1 MSMEISTQV
10 PHFKNLFSGKKGQ
23 NLGIVSSMNYEI
35 PGIFKFE
42 SGKTLSHIRIEYEMY
57 GKMNP
62 DRSNVILIC
71 HALTGD
77 AHAAGFHVSDKK
89 PGWWNIVIG
98 PNKAFDTEKYCIICS
113 NIIGGCKGSTGPS
126 SISPETGKPYGISF
140 PILTIADMVNAQ
152 KKLVEHLG
160 VKQLFAVAG
169 GSMGGM
175 QVLQWTVSYPE
186 MVKKAIAIATTA
198 STTPQQIAF
207 GAIGRKAITD
217 DPKWNGGNYYGKKI
231 PAQGLALARMI
242 GHITYLSDASMQKK
256 FGRAQQEKA
265 GPDLSKINLEASS
278 RISSEASSRIS
289 SEILSESLSEILSE
303 ASSEILSETLS
314 EASLDASSEAS
325 LDTSSEASLDT
336 SSEASSEIF
345 PDNFSN
351 FQVESYLNHQGDTFT
366 KRFDANSY
374 LYITKAVDFFD
385 LSKNGSLIEGFSGV
399 TAKYLVISITS
410 DWLYPPYQ
418 SQEIVSA
425 LTANGV
431 DAKYEE
437 IRSQYGHDAFLL
449 EEGQLNYLIRGFLSQ
464 ILVSD
469 IMYQNFYSVSRNETI
484 ENASTLMVKKKVNH
498 LPVVSEDGKL
508 EGIVTSWDI
517 TKAVACKITEL
528 DEIITRNV
536 KYVFSGDKIETA
548 SSIMEDYS
556 ISALPVIDSENR
568 VIGMVT
574 SESISALIGKFG

>member
-1 MSMEISTQV
+1 MEISARI
-10 PHFKNLFSGKKGQ
+10 PSFKNFFSEKKGQ
-23 NLGIVSSMNYEI
+23 NIGVVRSMNYEI
-35 PGIFKFE
+35 PGVFRLE
-42 SGKTLSHIRIEYEMY
+42 NGKTLSRVRIEYEMY
-57 GKMNP
+57 GKMNA
-62 DRSNVILIC
+62 DKSNVILIC

-77 AHAAGFHVSDKK
+77 AHAAGLHAGDKK

-98 PNKAFDTEKYCIICS
+98 PNKAFDTEKYCVICS

-126 SISPETGKPYGISF
+126 SINPETGKHYGVSF
-140 PILTIADMVNAQ
+140 PVITIVDMVNAQ

-198 STTPQQIAF
+198 SSTPQQIAF

-217 DPKWNGGNYYGKKI
+217 DPKWNGGNYYGKEN

-256 FGRAQQEKA
+256 FGRDQQEKA
-265 GPDLSKINLEASS
+265 SADLSKISS
-278 RISSEASSRIS
+278 K
-289 SEILSESLSEILSE
+289 
-303 ASSEILSETLS
+303 T
-314 EASLDASSEAS
+314 
-325 LDTSSEASLDT
+325 
-336 SSEASSEIF
+336 F
-345 PDNFSN
+345 PDRSSN

-366 KRFDANSY
+366 KRFDSNSY

-425 LTANGV
+425 LNANGV

-469 IMYQNFYSVSRNETI
+469 IMYQNFYSVARGETI
-484 ENASTLMVKKKVNH
+484 ENASILMVKKKVNH
-498 LPVVSEDGKL
+498 LPVVSENGKL

-528 DEIITRNV
+528 DEIITRDV
-536 KYVFSGDKIETA
+536 KYVYAGEKIETA

-568 VIGMVT
+568 VIGMIT
-574 SESISALIGKFG
+574 SESVSALIGRFG

>member
-1 MSMEISTQV
+1 MEISTQV

-35 PGIFKFE
+35 PGIFKLE
-42 SGKTLSHIRIEYEMY
+42 SGKILSHVRIEYEMY

-62 DRSNVILIC
+62 DKSNVILIC

-77 AHAAGFHVSDKK
+77 AHAAGFHAGDKK
-89 PGWWNIVIG
+89 PGWWNILIG
-98 PNKAFDTEKYCIICS
+98 PNKAFDTERYCIVCS

-126 SISPETGKPYGISF
+126 SINPETGKPYGISF

-175 QVLQWTVSYPE
+175 QVLQWTISYPE

-217 DPKWNGGNYYGKKI
+217 DPKWNEGNYYGKKI

-256 FGRAQQEKA
+256 FGRAQQEKE
-265 GPDLSKINLEASS
+265 GPDLSKTHLEASS
-278 RISSEASSRIS
+278 KTS
-289 SEILSESLSEILSE
+289 
-303 ASSEILSETLS
+303 SETLP
-314 EASLDASSEAS
+314 ETFLKVSSEDS
-325 LDTSSEASLDT
+325 LETSSET
-336 SSEASSEIF
+336 FSEIF
-345 PDNFSN
+345 TDSFSN

-385 LSKNGSLIEGFSGV
+385 LSENGSLIEGFSGV

-449 EEGQLNYLIRGFLSQ
+449 EEGQFNYLIRGFLSQ

-469 IMYQNFYSVSRNETI
+469 IMYQNFYSVSKNETI

-528 DEIITRNV
+528 DEIITRDV

>member
-1 MSMEISTQV
+1 MVISTQI
-10 PHFKNLFSGKKGQ
+10 PSFKNFFSGKKGQ

-35 PGIFKFE
+35 PGIFRLE
-42 SGKTLSHIRIEYEMY
+42 SGKTLSRVRIEYEIY

-62 DRSNVILIC
+62 DKSNVILIC

-77 AHAAGFHVSDKK
+77 AHAAGFHAGDKK

-98 PNKAFDTEKYCIICS
+98 PNKAFDTEKYCIVCS

-126 SISPETGKPYGISF
+126 SINPETGKPYGISF
-140 PILTIADMVNAQ
+140 PVLTIADMVNAQ
-152 KKLVEHLG
+152 KKLVEYLG

-175 QVLQWTVSYPE
+175 QVLQWTVSYPD

-198 STTPQQIAF
+198 SSTPQQIAF

-217 DPKWNGGNYYGKKI
+217 DPKWNRGDYYGKTI

-256 FGRAQQEKA
+256 FGRIQQDEA
-265 GPDLSKINLEASS
+265 GQD
-278 RISSEASSRIS
+278 
-289 SEILSESLSEILSE
+289 LSE
-303 ASSEILSETLS
+303 ASSET
-314 EASLDASSEAS
+314 
-325 LDTSSEASLDT
+325 
-336 SSEASSEIF
+336 F
-345 PDNFSN
+345 PERSSN

-385 LSKNGSLIEGFSGV
+385 LSKYGSLIEGFSGV

-425 LTANGV
+425 LTANGI

-437 IRSQYGHDAFLL
+437 VRSQYGHDAFLL

-484 ENASTLMVKKKVNH
+484 EHASILMVKKKVNH
-498 LPVVSEDGKL
+498 LPVVSEDRKL

-528 DEIITRNV
+528 DEIITRDV
-536 KYVFSGDKIETA
+536 KYVYAGEKIETA
-548 SSIMEDYS
+548 SSIMEDYL

-574 SESISALIGKFG
+574 SESISALIGRFS

>member
-1 MSMEISTQV
+1 MNMEISTQV

-35 PGIFKFE
+35 PGIFKLE
-42 SGKTLSHIRIEYEMY
+42 SGKTLSHVRIEYEMY

-62 DRSNVILIC
+62 DKSNVILIC

-77 AHAAGFHVSDKK
+77 AHAAGFHAGDKK
-89 PGWWNIVIG
+89 PGWWNILIG
-98 PNKAFDTEKYCIICS
+98 PNKAFDTERYCIVCS

-126 SISPETGKPYGISF
+126 SINPETGKPYGISF
-140 PILTIADMVNAQ
+140 PVLTIADMVNAQ

-186 MVKKAIAIATTA
+186 MVKKAIAIGTTA

-265 GPDLSKINLEASS
+265 GPDLSKINLEASLKT
-278 RISSEASSRIS
+278 SSEASSRIS
-289 SEILSESLSEILSE
+289 SEIL
-303 ASSEILSETLS
+303 
-314 EASLDASSEAS
+314 
-325 LDTSSEASLDT
+325 SEASLDT

-345 PDNFSN
+345 TDSFSN

-385 LSKNGSLIEGFSGV
+385 LSENGSLIESFSGV

-425 LTANGV
+425 LTANGI

-464 ILVSD
+464 VLVSD

-528 DEIITRNV
+528 DEIITRDV
-536 KYVFSGDKIETA
+536 KHVFSGDKIETA

>member
-1 MSMEISTQV
+1 MEVSVNIPS
-10 PHFKNLFSGKKGQ
+10 FKNFFSEKKGQ
-23 NLGIVSSMNYEI
+23 NIGIIHSMNYEI
-35 PGIFKFE
+35 PGIFTLE
-42 SGKTLSHIRIEYEMY
+42 SGKTLSHVRIEYEMY
-57 GKMNP
+57 GKMNANK
-62 DRSNVILIC
+62 SNVILIC

-77 AHAAGFHVSDKK
+77 AHAAGFHAGDRK
-89 PGWWNIVIG
+89 PGWWDVVIG
-98 PNKAFDTEKYCIICS
+98 PNKAFDTEKYCVICS
-113 NIIGGCKGSTGPS
+113 NILGGCKGSTGPS
-126 SISPETGKPYGISF
+126 SINPETGKPYGISF
-140 PILTIADMVNAQ
+140 PVITVADMVNAQ
-152 KKLVEHLG
+152 KKLIEHLG
-160 VKQLFAVAG
+160 IRQLFAVAG

-175 QVLQWTVSYPE
+175 QVLQWAVSYPD

-217 DPKWNGGNYYGKKI
+217 DPNWNGGDYYGKAI
-231 PAQGLALARMI
+231 PAQGLSLARMI

-256 FGRAQQEKA
+256 FGRVLKEEVDQ
-265 GPDLSKINLEASS
+265 D
-278 RISSEASSRIS
+278 
-289 SEILSESLSEILSE
+289 
-303 ASSEILSETLS
+303 
-314 EASLDASSEAS
+314 
-325 LDTSSEASLDT
+325 
-336 SSEASSEIF
+336 
-345 PDNFSN
+345 FSPN

-385 LSKNGSLIEGFSGV
+385 LSKNGSLIEGLSGV
-399 TAKYLVISITS
+399 TAKFLVISISS

-425 LTANGV
+425 LIANGV

-449 EEGQLNYLIRGFLSQ
+449 EEGQLSYLIRGFLSQ

-469 IMYQNFYSVSRNETI
+469 IMNQNFYSVSRDETI
-484 ENASTLMVKKKVNH
+484 ENASILMVKKKVNH

-517 TKAVACKITEL
+517 TKAVACKITGL
-528 DEIITRNV
+528 DEIITRDV
-536 KYVFSGDKIETA
+536 KYVYAGEKIETA

-556 ISALPVIDSENR
+556 ISALPVIDSENCI
-568 VIGMVT
+568 IGMVT

>member
-1 MSMEISTQV
+1 MKISAQI
-10 PHFKNLFSGKKGQ
+10 PSFKNFFSGKKGQ
-23 NLGIVSSMNYEI
+23 NLGIVHSMNYEI
-35 PGIFKFE
+35 SEIFRLE
-42 SGKTLSHIRIEYEMY
+42 SGKTLSRVRIEYEMY
-57 GKMNP
+57 GKMNA
-62 DRSNVILIC
+62 DKSNVILIC

-77 AHAAGFHVSDKK
+77 AHAAGFHAGDKK
-89 PGWWNIVIG
+89 SGWWNIVIG

-126 SISPETGKPYGISF
+126 SIDTETGKPYGISF
-140 PILTIADMVNAQ
+140 PVLTIADMVNAQ
-152 KKLVEHLG
+152 KKLVDHLG

-175 QVLQWTVSYPE
+175 QVLQWTVSYPK

-198 STTPQQIAF
+198 SSTPQQIAF

-217 DPKWNGGNYYGKKI
+217 DPKWNGGDYYGKEN

-256 FGRAQQEKA
+256 FGRAQQDEP
-265 GPDLSKINLEASS
+265 GPDLSKV
-278 RISSEASSRIS
+278 SSE
-289 SEILSESLSEILSE
+289 
-303 ASSEILSETLS
+303 T
-314 EASLDASSEAS
+314 
-325 LDTSSEASLDT
+325 
-336 SSEASSEIF
+336 F
-345 PDNFSN
+345 PDHFSN
-351 FQVESYLNHQGDTFT
+351 FQVESYLSHQGNTFT

-385 LSKNGSLIEGFSGV
+385 LSKKVSLIEGLSGV
-399 TAKYLVISITS
+399 TAKYLVISVTS

-484 ENASTLMVKKKVNH
+484 ENASILMVKKKVNH

-528 DEIITRNV
+528 DEIITRDV
-536 KYVFSGDKIETA
+536 KYVYSGEKIETA
-548 SSIMEDYS
+548 STIMEDFS

-568 VIGMVT
+568 IIGMVT
-574 SESISALIGKFG
+574 SESISALIGRFS

>member
-1 MSMEISTQV
+1 METSTQI
-10 PHFKNLFSGKKGQ
+10 PSFKNFFSGKKGQ
-23 NLGIVSSMNYEI
+23 NLGIVCSMNYEI
-35 PGIFKFE
+35 PGIFRLE
-42 SGKTLSHIRIEYEMY
+42 SGKTLSHVKIEYEMY
-57 GKMNP
+57 GKMNA
-62 DRSNVILIC
+62 DKSNVILIC

-77 AHAAGFHVSDKK
+77 AHAAGFHAGDKK
-89 PGWWNIVIG
+89 SGWWNIVIG
-98 PNKAFDTEKYCIICS
+98 PNKAFDTEKYCIVCS

-140 PILTIADMVNAQ
+140 PVLTIADMVNAQ

-198 STTPQQIAF
+198 LSTPQQIAF

-217 DPKWNGGNYYGKKI
+217 DPKWNGGNYYGKEI
-231 PAQGLALARMI
+231 PVQGLALARMI

-256 FGRAQQEKA
+256 FGRDQQEKT
-265 GPDLSKINLEASS
+265 GTDGTDLPK
-278 RISSEASSRIS
+278 ISSA
-289 SEILSESLSEILSE
+289 
-303 ASSEILSETLS
+303 T
-314 EASLDASSEAS
+314 
-325 LDTSSEASLDT
+325 
-336 SSEASSEIF
+336 F
-345 PDNFSN
+345 PDHFSN
-351 FQVESYLNHQGDTFT
+351 FQVESYLNHQGNTFT

-385 LSKNGSLIEGFSGV
+385 LSKNGSLIEGLSGV

-449 EEGQLNYLIRGFLSQ
+449 EEGQINYLIRGFLSQ
-464 ILVSD
+464 ILVGD

-484 ENASTLMVKKKVNH
+484 ENASVLMVKKRVNH

-517 TKAVACKITEL
+517 TKAVACKITGL
-528 DEIITRNV
+528 DEIITRDV
-536 KYVFSGDKIETA
+536 KYVYAGEKIETA

-556 ISALPVIDSENR
+556 ISALPVIDSGNH

-574 SESISALIGKFG
+574 SESISALIGRFS

>member
-1 MSMEISTQV
+1 
-10 PHFKNLFSGKKGQ
+10 
-23 NLGIVSSMNYEI
+23 MNYEA
-35 PGIFKFE
+35 PGIFRLE
-42 SGKTLSHIRIEYEMY
+42 SGKTLSNVRIEYEMY
-57 GKMNP
+57 GKMNA
-62 DRSNVILIC
+62 DKSNVILIC

-77 AHAAGFHVSDKK
+77 AHAAGFYKGDKK

-98 PNKAFDTEKYCIICS
+98 PNKAFDTEKYCVICS
-113 NIIGGCKGSTGPS
+113 NILGGCKGSTGPS
-126 SISPETGKPYGISF
+126 SIDPETGKPYGTSF
-140 PILTIADMVNAQ
+140 PVITVADMVNIQ
-152 KKLVEHLG
+152 KKFVEHLG
-160 VKQLFAVAG
+160 VKQLYAVAG

-217 DPKWNGGNYYGKKI
+217 DPKWNGGNYYGKEI

-256 FGRAQQEKA
+256 FGRVEQDEEGRVQQDKE
-265 GPDLSKINLEASS
+265 GRVQQDEECI
-278 RISSEASSRIS
+278 
-289 SEILSESLSEILSE
+289 
-303 ASSEILSETLS
+303 
-314 EASLDASSEAS
+314 DH
-325 LDTSSEASLDT
+325 
-336 SSEASSEIF
+336 F
-345 PDNFSN
+345 PNY
-351 FQVESYLNHQGDTFT
+351 QVESYLNYQGDTFI

-385 LSKNGSLIEGFSGV
+385 LSKNGSLIEGFSGI

-425 LTANGV
+425 LIANGV

-449 EEGQLNYLIRGFLSQ
+449 EEGQLSYLIKGFLSH

-469 IMYQNFYSVSRNETI
+469 IMNQNFYSVSRNETI
-484 ENASTLMVKKKVNH
+484 EDASILMVKKKVSH

-517 TKAVACKITEL
+517 TKAVACKIIEL
-528 DEIITRNV
+528 DEIITRDV
-536 KYVFSGDKIETA
+536 KYIHGEDKIETA
-548 SSIMEDYS
+548 LSIMESYS
-556 ISALPVIDSENR
+556 ISALPVIDSENH

-574 SESISALIGKFG
+574 SESISALLGGLS

>member
-1 MSMEISTQV
+1 MGTSIQIPS
-10 PHFKNLFSGKKGQ
+10 FKNFFSGKKGQ
-23 NLGIVSSMNYEI
+23 NLGIVRSMNYEI
-35 PGIFKFE
+35 PGIFRLE
-42 SGKTLSHIRIEYEMY
+42 SGKTLSHVKIEYEMY
-57 GKMNP
+57 GKMNV
-62 DRSNVILIC
+62 DKSNVILIC

-77 AHAAGFHVSDKK
+77 SHAAGFHAGDKK

-113 NIIGGCKGSTGPS
+113 NIIGSCKGSTGPS
-126 SISPETGKPYGISF
+126 SIDPETGKPYGISF

-152 KKLVEHLG
+152 KKLVEHLEI
-160 VKQLFAVAG
+160 KQLFAVAG

-175 QVLQWTVSYPE
+175 QVLQWTVSYPK

-198 STTPQQIAF
+198 SSTPQQIAF

-217 DPKWNGGNYYGKKI
+217 DPKWNGGNYYGKEI

-256 FGRAQQEKA
+256 FGRDQQEKE
-265 GPDLSKINLEASS
+265 DSNLPE
-278 RISSEASSRIS
+278 ISSE
-289 SEILSESLSEILSE
+289 
-303 ASSEILSETLS
+303 T
-314 EASLDASSEAS
+314 
-325 LDTSSEASLDT
+325 
-336 SSEASSEIF
+336 F
-345 PDNFSN
+345 PDHFSN
-351 FQVESYLNHQGDTFT
+351 FQVESYLNHQGNTFT

-374 LYITKAVDFFD
+374 LYITKSVDFFD
-385 LSKNGSLIEGFSGV
+385 LSKNESLIEGLSGV

-464 ILVSD
+464 ILVGD

-484 ENASTLMVKKKVNH
+484 ENASVLMVKKKVNH

-517 TKAVACKITEL
+517 TKAVACKITGL
-528 DEIITRNV
+528 DEIITRDV
-536 KYVFSGDKIETA
+536 KYVYAGEKIEIA

-556 ISALPVIDSENR
+556 ISALPVIDSENH

-574 SESISALIGKFG
+574 SESISALIGRFG

>member
-1 MSMEISTQV
+1 MEISTRI
-10 PHFKNLFSGKKGQ
+10 PSFKNFFSGKKGQ
-23 NLGIVSSMNYEI
+23 NLGIVRSMNYEI
-35 PGIFKFE
+35 PDVFRLE
-42 SGKTLSHIRIEYEMY
+42 SGKTLSSVRIEYEMY
-57 GKMNP
+57 GKMNA
-62 DRSNVILIC
+62 DKSNVILIC

-77 AHAAGFHVSDKK
+77 AHAAGFHAGDKK

-98 PNKAFDTEKYCIICS
+98 PNKAFDTERYCVICS

-126 SISPETGKPYGISF
+126 SLNPETGKPYGISF

-152 KKLVEHLG
+152 KRLVEHLG

-217 DPKWNGGNYYGKKI
+217 DPKWNGGDYYGKEI

-256 FGRAQQEKA
+256 FGRAQREHA
-265 GPDLSKINLEASS
+265 GLDLSA
-278 RISSEASSRIS
+278 ISSEAF
-289 SEILSESLSEILSE
+289 
-303 ASSEILSETLS
+303 SET
-314 EASLDASSEAS
+314 
-325 LDTSSEASLDT
+325 
-336 SSEASSEIF
+336 F
-345 PDNFSN
+345 PDRSSN
-351 FQVESYLNHQGDTFT
+351 FEVESYLNYQGDTFT

-385 LSKNGSLIEGFSGV
+385 LSKDGSLIEGFSGV

-418 SQEIVSA
+418 SQEIVAA
-425 LTANGV
+425 LTANGI

-449 EEGQLNYLIRGFLSQ
+449 EEGQLNYLIRSFLSQ

-469 IMYQNFYSVSRNETI
+469 IMNQNFYSVSRDETL
-484 ENASTLMVKKKVNH
+484 ENASMLMVKKKVNH

-528 DEIITRNV
+528 DEIITRDV
-536 KYVFSGDKIETA
+536 KYVYSGERIETA

-556 ISALPVIDSENR
+556 ISALPVIDSKNR
-568 VIGMVT
+568 IIGMVT
-574 SESISALIGKFG
+574 SESISALIGRFG

>member
-1 MSMEISTQV
+1 MEISAHT
-10 PHFKNLFSGKKGQ
+10 PSFKNYFPEKKGQ
-23 NLGIVSSMNYEI
+23 NLGIVRSESYGI
-35 PGIFKFE
+35 PGIFILE
-42 SGKTLSHIRIEYEMY
+42 SGKTLSGVRIEYEMY
-57 GKMNP
+57 GKMNAEK
-62 DRSNVILIC
+62 SNVILIC

-77 AHAAGFHVSDKK
+77 AHAAGFHKGDKK
-89 PGWWNIVIG
+89 PGWWNMAIG

-113 NIIGGCKGSTGPS
+113 NVLGGCKGSTGPS
-126 SISPETGKPYGISF
+126 SINPETGEPYGLSF
-140 PILTIADMVNAQ
+140 PVITIADMVNAQ

-175 QVLQWTVSYPE
+175 QVLQWTVSYPD

-207 GAIGRKAITD
+207 GAIGRKAITA
-217 DPKWNGGNYYGKKI
+217 DPKWNGGNYYGKAI

-256 FGRAQQEKA
+256 FGREQQDTA
-265 GPDLSKINLEASS
+265 ASTDLSD
-278 RISSEASSRIS
+278 ISSEA
-289 SEILSESLSEILSE
+289 
-303 ASSEILSETLS
+303 A
-314 EASLDASSEAS
+314 
-325 LDTSSEASLDT
+325 
-336 SSEASSEIF
+336 F
-345 PDNFSN
+345 PDRSPN
-351 FQVESYLNHQGDTFT
+351 FQVESYLNYQGDNFT
-366 KRFDANSY
+366 RRFDANSY

-385 LSKNGSLIEGFSGV
+385 LSRNGSLIEGFSGV
-399 TAKYLVISITS
+399 AAKFLVIAITS

-425 LTANGV
+425 LIANGV

-449 EEGQLNYLIRGFLSQ
+449 EEGQLDYLIRSFLSQ
-464 ILVSD
+464 ILVND
-469 IMYQNFYSVSRNETI
+469 IMNQNFYAVSKDETI
-484 ENASTLMVKKKVNH
+484 ENASILMVKKKVNH

-517 TKAVACKITEL
+517 TKAVACKITGL
-528 DEIITRNV
+528 NEIITRDV
-536 KYVFSGDKIETA
+536 KYVYAGERIETA

-556 ISALPVIDSENR
+556 ISALPVIDSENH

-574 SESISALIGKFG
+574 SESISALIGRFG

>member
-1 MSMEISTQV
+1 MEISTRV
-10 PHFKNLFSGKKGQ
+10 TSFKNFFSGKKGQ
-23 NLGIVSSMNYEI
+23 NLGIVHSMNYEI
-35 PGIFKFE
+35 PGIFRLE
-42 SGKTLSHIRIEYEMY
+42 SGKTLSHVRIEYEMC
-57 GKMNP
+57 GKMNA
-62 DRSNVILIC
+62 DKSNVILIC

-77 AHAAGFHVSDKK
+77 AHAAGFHAGDKK

-126 SISPETGKPYGISF
+126 SINPETGKPYGISF
-140 PILTIADMVNAQ
+140 PVITIADMVNAQ
-152 KKLVEHLG
+152 KKLVDHLG

-175 QVLQWTVSYPE
+175 QVLQWTISYPE

-256 FGRAQQEKA
+256 FGRAQQKEI
-265 GPDLSKINLEASS
+265 GPDLSKI
-278 RISSEASSRIS
+278 
-289 SEILSESLSEILSE
+289 
-303 ASSEILSETLS
+303 
-314 EASLDASSEAS
+314 
-325 LDTSSEASLDT
+325 
-336 SSEASSEIF
+336 SSEASSEISLEDSSETF
-345 PDNFSN
+345 PDHSSH
-351 FQVESYLNHQGDTFT
+351 FQVESYLNYKGDTFT

-385 LSKNGSLIEGFSGV
+385 LSKHGSLIEGFSGV

-418 SQEIVSA
+418 SQAIVSA
-425 LTANGV
+425 LSANGV
-431 DAKYEE
+431 DARYEE

-464 ILVSD
+464 ILVRD
-469 IMYQNFYSVSRNETI
+469 IMNQNFDSVSRDETI
-484 ENASTLMVKKKVNH
+484 ENASVLMVKEKVNH

-528 DEIITRNV
+528 DEIITRDM
-536 KYVFSGDKIETA
+536 KYVYSGERIETA
-548 SSIMEDYS
+548 SLIMEDYS
-556 ISALPVIDSENR
+556 ISALPVIDSESR
-568 VIGMVT
+568 IIGMVT
-574 SESISALIGKFG
+574 SESISALIGRLS

>member
-1 MSMEISTQV
+1 MEISTQV

-35 PGIFKFE
+35 PGIFKLE
-42 SGKTLSHIRIEYEMY
+42 SGKTLSHVRIEYEMY

-62 DRSNVILIC
+62 DKSNVILIC

-140 PILTIADMVNAQ
+140 PIITIADMVNAQ

-231 PAQGLALARMI
+231 PVQGLALARMI

-265 GPDLSKINLEASS
+265 GPDLSKINLEAPSEISS
-278 RISSEASSRIS
+278 RISSEAYSRIS
-289 SEILSESLSEILSE
+289 SEILSE
-303 ASSEILSETLS
+303 ASSEILSETYS
-314 EASLDASSEAS
+314 ETSLEAS
-325 LDTSSEASLDT
+325 LDTSSET
-336 SSEASSEIF
+336 FSEIF

-385 LSKNGSLIEGFSGV
+385 LSKNGSLIGGFSGV

-556 ISALPVIDSENR
+556 ISALPVINSENR

>member
-1 MSMEISTQV
+1 MEISTQI
-10 PHFKNLFSGKKGQ
+10 PSFKNVFSVKKGQ
-23 NLGIVSSMNYEI
+23 NLGIVRSMNYEI
-35 PGIFKFE
+35 PGIITLE
-42 SGKTLSHIRIEYEMY
+42 SGKTLSHVRIEYEMY
-57 GKMNP
+57 GKMNA
-62 DRSNVILIC
+62 DKSNVILVC

-77 AHAAGFHVSDKK
+77 AHAAGFHAVDKK

-113 NIIGGCKGSTGPS
+113 NILGGCTGSTGPS
-126 SISPETGKPYGISF
+126 SIDPETGKPYGISF
-140 PILTIADMVNAQ
+140 PVFTIVDMVNAQ

-175 QVLQWTVSYPE
+175 QVLQWTVSYPK

-198 STTPQQIAF
+198 SSTPQQIAF

-217 DPKWNGGNYYGKKI
+217 DPKWNGGNYYGKET

-256 FGRAQQEKA
+256 FGSDKQEKA
-265 GPDLSKINLEASS
+265 AQDLSKV
-278 RISSEASSRIS
+278 SSE
-289 SEILSESLSEILSE
+289 
-303 ASSEILSETLS
+303 T
-314 EASLDASSEAS
+314 
-325 LDTSSEASLDT
+325 
-336 SSEASSEIF
+336 F
-345 PDNFSN
+345 PDRSSN
-351 FQVESYLNHQGDTFT
+351 FQVENYLNHQGNTFT

-484 ENASTLMVKKKVNH
+484 ENASILMVKKKVNH

-528 DEIITRNV
+528 DEIITRDV
-536 KYVFSGDKIETA
+536 KYVYSGEKIETA

-568 VIGMVT
+568 IIGMVT
-574 SESISALIGKFG
+574 SESISALIGRFS

>member
-1 MSMEISTQV
+1 MEISAQI
-10 PHFKNLFSGKKGQ
+10 HSFKNLFSEKKGR
-23 NLGIVSSMNYEI
+23 NLGLVHSMNFEI
-35 PGIFKFE
+35 PGIFRLE
-42 SGKTLSHIRIEYEMY
+42 SGKILSHVKIEYEMY
-57 GKMNP
+57 GKMNA
-62 DRSNVILIC
+62 DKSNVILIC

-77 AHAAGFHVSDKK
+77 AHAAGFHKGDRK

-98 PNKAFDTEKYCIICS
+98 PNKAFDTEKYCVICS
-113 NIIGGCKGSTGPS
+113 NILGGCKGSTCPS
-126 SISPETGKPYGISF
+126 SIDPETEKPYGISF
-140 PILTIADMVNAQ
+140 PVITIGDMVNAQ
-152 KKLVEHLG
+152 KKLIEHLG
-160 VKQLFAVAG
+160 VKQLYAVAG

-186 MVKKAIAIATTA
+186 MVRKAIAIATTA
-198 STTPQQIAF
+198 SSTPQQIAF

-217 DPKWNGGNYYGKKI
+217 DPKWSDGNYYGKEI

-256 FGRAQQEKA
+256 FGRIEQDQEGRVQQDEECI
-265 GPDLSKINLEASS
+265 DH
-278 RISSEASSRIS
+278 
-289 SEILSESLSEILSE
+289 
-303 ASSEILSETLS
+303 
-314 EASLDASSEAS
+314 
-325 LDTSSEASLDT
+325 
-336 SSEASSEIF
+336 F
-345 PDNFSN
+345 PNY
-351 FQVESYLNHQGDTFT
+351 QVESYLNYQGDTFI

-385 LSKNGSLIEGFSGV
+385 LSKNGSLIEGFSGI

-425 LTANGV
+425 LIANGV

-449 EEGQLNYLIRGFLSQ
+449 EEGQLSYLIKGFLSH

-469 IMYQNFYSVSRNETI
+469 IMNQNFYSVSRNETI
-484 ENASTLMVKKKVNH
+484 EDASILMVKKKVSH

-517 TKAVACKITEL
+517 TKAVACKIIEL
-528 DEIITRNV
+528 DEIITRDV
-536 KYVFSGDKIETA
+536 KYIHGEDKIETA
-548 SSIMEDYS
+548 LSIMESYS

-574 SESISALIGKFG
+574 SESISALLGGFS

>member
-1 MSMEISTQV
+1 MEISTQV
-10 PHFKNLFSGKKGQ
+10 PSFKNLFSGKKGQ
-23 NLGIVSSMNYEI
+23 NLGIVRSMNYEI
-35 PGIFKFE
+35 PGIFRLE
-42 SGKTLSHIRIEYEMY
+42 SGKTLSHVRIEYEIY
-57 GKMNP
+57 GKMNA
-62 DRSNVILIC
+62 DKSNVILVC

-77 AHAAGFHVSDKK
+77 AHAAGFHTGDKK

-98 PNKAFDTEKYCIICS
+98 PNKAFDTERYCIVCS

-126 SISPETGKPYGISF
+126 SINPETGKPYGISF

-217 DPKWNGGNYYGKKI
+217 DPKWNGGNYYGKKT

-256 FGRAQQEKA
+256 FGRDKQEKV
-265 GPDLSKINLEASS
+265 GPDIPKISSKVSSEVSPAASS
-278 RISSEASSRIS
+278 KTSSKTSSETSPENSPEIS
-289 SEILSESLSEILSE
+289 SEISPEDSPET
-303 ASSEILSETLS
+303 SSKTFSET
-314 EASLDASSEAS
+314 
-325 LDTSSEASLDT
+325 
-336 SSEASSEIF
+336 F
-345 PDNFSN
+345 PDRSSH

-385 LSKNGSLIEGFSGV
+385 LSKNGSLIDGFSVV

-469 IMYQNFYSVSRNETI
+469 IMYRNFYSVSRNETI
-484 ENASTLMVKKKVNH
+484 ENASILMVKKKVNH

-528 DEIITRNV
+528 DEIITRDV

-548 SSIMEDYS
+548 SSIMEDFS
-556 ISALPVIDSENR
+556 ISALPVIDSENQ

-574 SESISALIGKFG
+574 SESISALIGKFS

>member
-1 MSMEISTQV
+1 MEISTQV
-10 PHFKNLFSGKKGQ
+10 PSFKNLFSGKKGQ
-23 NLGIVSSMNYEI
+23 NLGIVRSMNYEI
-35 PGIFKFE
+35 PGIFRLE
-42 SGKTLSHIRIEYEMY
+42 SGKTLSHVRIEYEMY
-57 GKMNP
+57 GKMNA
-62 DRSNVILIC
+62 DKSNVILVC

-77 AHAAGFHVSDKK
+77 AHAAGFHAGDKK

-98 PNKAFDTEKYCIICS
+98 PNKAFDTERYCIVCS

-126 SISPETGKPYGISF
+126 SINPETGKPYGISF

-152 KKLVEHLG
+152 KKLVEHLEI
-160 VKQLFAVAG
+160 KQLFAVAG

-217 DPKWNGGNYYGKKI
+217 DPKWNEGNYYGKKT
-231 PAQGLALARMI
+231 PSQGLALARMI

-265 GPDLSKINLEASS
+265 GPNLPKIF
-278 RISSEASSRIS
+278 SEA
-289 SEILSESLSEILSE
+289 
-303 ASSEILSETLS
+303 AP
-314 EASLDASSEAS
+314 
-325 LDTSSEASLDT
+325 
-336 SSEASSEIF
+336 EASSEIF
-345 PDNFSN
+345 SDHSSN

-385 LSKNGSLIEGFSGV
+385 LSKNGSLIEGLSGV

-528 DEIITRNV
+528 NEIITRDV

-574 SESISALIGKFG
+574 SESISALIGKFS

>member
-1 MSMEISTQV
+1 MEISTQGSS
-10 PHFKNLFSGKKGQ
+10 FKNLFSGRKGQ
-23 NLGIVSSMNYEI
+23 NLGIVRSMNYEI
-35 PGIFKFE
+35 PGIFRLE
-42 SGKTLSHIRIEYEMY
+42 SGKTLSHVRIEYEMY
-57 GKMNP
+57 GKMNT
-62 DRSNVILIC
+62 DKSNVILVC

-77 AHAAGFHVSDKK
+77 AHAAGFHADDKK

-98 PNKAFDTEKYCIICS
+98 PNKAFDTEKYCIVCS

-126 SISPETGKPYGISF
+126 SINPETGKPYGISF
-140 PILTIADMVNAQ
+140 PVITIADMVNAQ
-152 KKLVEHLG
+152 KKLVEYLG
-160 VKQLFAVAG
+160 IKQLFAVAG

-186 MVKKAIAIATTA
+186 MIKKAIAIATTA
-198 STTPQQIAF
+198 SSTPQQIAF

-217 DPKWNGGNYYGKKI
+217 DPKWNKGNYYGKEI
-231 PAQGLALARMI
+231 PAQGLSLARMI

-256 FGRAQQEKA
+256 FGRDPQTET
-265 GPDLSKINLEASS
+265 GLTTSKTV
-278 RISSEASSRIS
+278 
-289 SEILSESLSEILSE
+289 
-303 ASSEILSETLS
+303 SET
-314 EASLDASSEAS
+314 
-325 LDTSSEASLDT
+325 
-336 SSEASSEIF
+336 SSEIF
-345 PDNFSN
+345 PDSSSY
-351 FQVESYLNHQGDTFT
+351 FQVESYLNHQGSTFT

-385 LSKNGSLIEGFSGV
+385 LSKNGSLIEGLSGI

-425 LTANGV
+425 LTANGI

-449 EEGQLNYLIRGFLSQ
+449 EEGQLNYIIRSFLSQ
-464 ILVSD
+464 VLVSD

-528 DEIITRNV
+528 DEIITRDV

-574 SESISALIGKFG
+574 SESISALIGRFG